1 MLKKC
6 PNWSILQIISNLR
19 VLIMDNIV
27 KFFLLASLSLPSLCF
42 ALPYE
47 VCSDLASCQ
56 PLAEQGNAEAQFNLA
71 DIYDEGLLGVAKN
84 PEKAALWYT
93 KSANQGNEAAMVSL
107 GDLYYYGSGGVPK
120 DQAKSIEWYQKAAD
134 KAQPKARNT
143 LPMVLKKERVLLRI
157 IPRPSFGIPRP
168 QPKAIYLR

>member
-1 MLKKC
+1 
-6 PNWSILQIISNLR
+6 
-19 VLIMDNIV
+19 MDNIV

-107 GDLYYYGSGGVPK
+107 GDLYYYGSGGVP

-134 KAQPKARNT
+134 KGSAKGQEYLAYGFEKGEGVAQDYSKAFLWYT
-143 LPMVLKKERVLLRI
+143 KAATQGDILR
-157 IPRPSFGIPRP
+157 
-168 QPKAIYLR
+168 